1 MKLAEK
7 QYLLKADKC
16 DEMECKHCP
25 LGTKNH
31 EISFLHSGRFLGPG
45 VELVCEAR
53 PNGCL

>member
-7 QYLLKADKC
+7 QYLLKSDKC